1 MKMFDMILWPIF
13 IGMLVGFIA
22 LELTMRFRAKR
33 KSFAVVSGPS
43 IVLMVLGGVC
53 AVYGAL
59 NYSYVGKSLL
69 FLGMALVAFGC
80 MAFATSRPVKPH

>member
-1 MKMFDMILWPIF
+1 MILWPIF

-33 KSFAVVSGPS
+33 KSFAVVTVPS
-43 IVLMVLGGVC
+43 IVLITIDTVC

-80 MAFATSRPVKPH
+80 MAFATSRTVKPH

>member
-1 MKMFDMILWPIF
+1 MEVFDMILWPIF

-33 KSFAVVSGPS
+33 KSFAVVTVPS
-43 IVLMVLGGVC
+43 IVLITIGTVC

-69 FLGMALVAFGC
+69 FLGMAFVAFGC
-80 MAFATSRPVKPH
+80 MAFATSRTVKPH

>member
-1 MKMFDMILWPIF
+1 MILWPIF

-33 KSFAVVSGPS
+33 KPFAVVSVPS
-43 IVLMVLGGVC
+43 IVLAVLGISC

-69 FLGMALVAFGC
+69 FLGVALVVFAC
-80 MAFATSRPVKPH
+80 MAFATSRTVKHI